1 MATEKVLKARLQ
13 NKYETLEN
21 WNALPRGS
29 FIPLKGELCLASDKD
44 NAYGYYKVGDGE
56 TDFVDLPWL
65 LNQGNW
71 NENDKN
77 TPGYVKNRPMYTE
90 IPEDAEA
97 ILEIGYESGDGI
109 SEAVIVEGT
118 TTIVGE
124 GGEFTREDIS
134 KAWEFKV
141 NIKSDNDINP
151 IDLFIEGPIYLKEI
165 NIADGDII
173 YYYGNIYRF
182 YVLQVMVELQEEIAT
197 GEITIEDIEQMVRD
211 ELQIEDSGE
220 NYAFGNLYG
229 SFFAAVFD
237 QTPGDIN
244 NFTYEFN
251 IYSYTTIVHKLDSKY
266 LEEVN
271 LVGKFENI
279 DNFSEIFNDYANN
292 RALSPYS
299 HAEGQQ
305 TSVYQG
311 TAGHAE
317 GYQTIVSS
325 NYAHAEGQNNKA
337 SGTAA
342 HVEGLN
348 NEAQGAYSHSE
359 GLYTKA
365 SNEADHSEGKCTIAL
380 GGSYQ
385 GPAHAEG
392 YGAIA
397 KGTGTHA
404 EGGIEVVQDYWT
416 KFKDQGYYEY
426 KIEGATCTVASN
438 SKINLSW
445 PIKTYPAIISVYS
458 DEKTFAV
465 YNTGELVS
473 GTLSDEIVEAGILNN
488 VYYRIYDEN
497 IGASGE
503 YTHVEGYN
511 NTAIG
516 KYNHIEGN
524 DNFANGDTNHV
535 EGEHNFVDGNKNH
548 VSGSYNKIS
557 GIGLFALGEGLINN
571 GSTNVGSK
579 QIVLGRYNQ
588 NDQYADLI
596 IGNGS
601 DDNNRRNELTL
612 QNGNLQVSGLIN
624 DGEENDVWKYIS
636 GKVSTDRAIYCNYF
650 LENYNLS
657 PQSQIINAN
666 KIKIQRTGGTKTIKI
681 GNGNL
686 LPLNWIESQTLDNGT
701 SIVLNEDYSVTI
713 TAVPSETEQNIQIA
727 NVFGN
732 WQVYDAQY
740 AHIIDYYCWDENAD
754 SEIYYTMNKGQ
765 KINDYIWHYKNSDN
779 NPYPLIYITIAPNT
793 NKTITLLPP
802 LVTLYNTPKRWVP
815 PMEMIE
821 LIGDE
826 IEIELD
832 QNLFKNQI
840 GIGFPSTTGTIGTNQ
855 SYSIYYTPKS
865 VINENRISMLL
876 NQYIP
881 ENQYI
886 IDLTQE
892 DSNISLNQDST
903 SLSLSIKLGQKIDGT
918 WVSNY
923 EGITPKQLELVELFP
938 EAMQSLLIGDQNSGF
953 KLPDGIFINNTADS
967 EWSMPTRALYDLLAG
982 GNIASITDGH
992 VRLEHGYNEFD
1003 TCYLKWYIGLGDV
1016 VDSEIETVFAEMITQ
1031 LATATHFVFYLP
1043 HGRNNIYLN

>member
-65 LNQGNW
+65 LNQSNW

-109 SEAVIVEGT
+109 SEAMIVEGT
-118 TTIVGE
+118 TAIMGE
-124 GGEFTREDIS
+124 GREFTREDVS

-151 IDLFIEGPIYLKEI
+151 IDLFIEGPIYLKEF
-165 NIADGDII
+165 NIDDDII
-173 YYYGNIYRF
+173 YYYGNFYRF
-182 YVLQVMVELQEEIAT
+182 YVLYGMIELQEEIAA
-197 GEITIEDIEQMVRD
+197 GEITVEDIEQMVRD

-220 NYAFGNLYG
+220 NYAFVNLYG
-229 SFFAAVFD
+229 SIFAAVFD
-237 QTPGDIN
+237 QTPGDVN

-271 LVGKFENI
+271 LVGKFEDI

-292 RALSPYS
+292 RAQSPYS

-305 TSVYQG
+305 TKVGGSA
-311 TAGHAE
+311 TAAHVE

-342 HVEGLN
+342 HVEGSK
-348 NEAQGAYSHSE
+348 NEARGPYSHSE

-380 GGSYQ
+380 GASYW

-397 KGTGTHA
+397 TGTGTHA
-404 EGGIEVVQDYWT
+404 EGGIKLVQDYWT
-416 KFKDQGYYEY
+416 KFKEQGYYEY
-426 KIEGATCTVASN
+426 KIDGATCTVASK
-438 SKINLSW
+438 SKINLSY
-445 PIKTYPAIISVYS
+445 PISYYSAIINVYS
-458 DEKTFAV
+458 DEKFFQV

-473 GTLSDEIVEAGILNN
+473 GTLSDEIVEAGVLNN
-488 VYYRIYDEN
+488 VYYRVYDEN
-497 IGASGE
+497 IGASGD

-516 KYNHIEGN
+516 DYNHVEGCN
-524 DNFANGDTNHV
+524 NFAKGYTNHV
-535 EGEHNFVDGNKNH
+535 EGEYNFVDGNKNH
-548 VSGSYNKIS
+548 VSGSSNKIS

-571 GSTNVGSK
+571 GNTNVGSK

-596 IGNGS
+596 IGNGT
-601 DDNNRRNELTL
+601 DDNNRHNELIL
-612 QNGNLQVSGLIN
+612 QNGNLQVSGKMLSTEL
-624 DGEENDVWKYIS
+624 DMWETYEVIS
-636 GKVSTDRAIYCNYF
+636 KIRPVLLTKTPTFEISQF
-650 LENYNLS
+650 L
-657 PQSQIINAN
+657 N
-666 KIKIQRTGGTKTIKI
+666 KIKLEADSNNSTELKINNGNMLNPNKLQNITLKNGTKVEVDKDY
-681 GNGNL
+681 NL
-686 LPLNWIESQTLDNGT
+686 IVTAVASEQGQYIDLGSRYFESDT
-701 SIVLNEDYSVTI
+701 SITSTYC
-713 TAVPSETEQNIQIA
+713 
-727 NVFGN
+727 
-732 WQVYDAQY
+732 
-740 AHIIDYYCWDENAD
+740 YCWDETAD
-754 SEIYYTMNKGQ
+754 PEIHYTLGS
-765 KINDYIWHYKNSDN
+765 YIKPNSHQNIGGHLISTNGSQSTGKD
-779 NPYPLIYITIAPNT
+779 LHLFIYIEPNVE
-793 NKTITLLPP
+793 KTITLYPP
-802 LVTLYNTPKRWVP
+802 VLGQDGLELDHWIP
-815 PMEMIE
+815 PMIPIT
-821 LIGDE
+821 LPAGASLE
-826 IEIELD
+826 IDPNSPIF
-832 QNLFKNQI
+832 NNRI
-840 GIGFPSTTGTIGTNQ
+840 GIVGYTSKAYKVNFKGVRNN
-855 SYSIYYTPKS
+855 SY
-865 VINENRISMLL
+865 INELRLSNILKDQKY
-876 NQYIP
+876 NNY

-892 DSNISLNQDST
+892 DSNISFVPET
-903 SLSLSIKLGQKIDGT
+903 TTLSLSIKLGQKIDET

-953 KLPDGIFINNTADS
+953 KLPDGVFINNTVDS

-992 VRLEHGYNEFD
+992 VRLEHGYDKFD

-1016 VDSEIETVFAEMITQ
+1016 VDSEIEAVFAEMITQ

>member
-97 ILEIGYESGDGI
+97 ILEIGYKSGDEI
-109 SEAVIVEGT
+109 SEAAIVEGT
-118 TTIVGE
+118 TAIMGE
-124 GGEFTREDIS
+124 GREFTREDAS

-151 IDLFIEGPIYLKEI
+151 IDLFIEGPIYLKEL
-165 NIADGDII
+165 NTADDDTI
-173 YYYGNIYRF
+173 YYYGNFYRF
-182 YVLQVMVELQEEIAT
+182 YVLQAMVGLQEEIAT

-220 NYAFGNLYG
+220 NYAFVNLYG
-229 SFFAAVFD
+229 SFYAVVFD

-271 LVGKFENI
+271 LVGKFEDI

-292 RALSPYS
+292 RAQSPYS

-305 TSVYQG
+305 TEVWTG
-311 TAGHAE
+311 ATAAHVE
-317 GYQTIVSS
+317 GYKTIASS
-325 NYAHAEGQNNKA
+325 TYAHAEGKGTKA

-342 HVEGLN
+342 HVEGAD
-348 NEAQGAYSHSE
+348 NEAQGPYSHSE
-359 GLYTKA
+359 GLCTKA
-365 SNEADHSEGKCTIAL
+365 LYKADHSEGEYTIAQ
-380 GGSYQ
+380 GTSGW

-397 KGTGTHA
+397 IGTGTHA
-404 EGGIEVVQDYWT
+404 EGGINLVQNNWT
-416 KFKDQGYYEY
+416 EFKEQGYYEY
-426 KIEGATCTVASN
+426 KASGATCTVASN
-438 SKINLSW
+438 SKINLSY
-445 PIKTYPAIISVYS
+445 PISAYPAIINVYS
-458 DEKTFAV
+458 DEKSFQV

-473 GTLSDEIVEAGILNN
+473 GTLSNEIVEAGILNN
-488 VYYRIYDEN
+488 VYFRVYDKN
-497 IGASGE
+497 IGASGD
-503 YTHVEGYN
+503 YTHVEGYD

-516 KYNHIEGN
+516 DYNHIEGCN
-524 DNFANGDTNHV
+524 NFANGDTNHITGYNNLSKGDINFIAGQYNII
-535 EGEHNFVDGNKNH
+535 EGN
-548 VSGSYNKIS
+548 SQ
-557 GIGLFALGEGLINN
+557 FALGYGLQSD
-571 GSTNVGSK
+571 GETG
-579 QIVLGRYNQ
+579 QILLGKYNEVVPGA
-588 NDQYADLI
+588 NLI
-596 IGNGS
+596 IGAGIETTRSNQLVL
-601 DDNNRRNELTL
+601 DNYGELQIPKNRIVDGEKDIWKQVSSKFIDNYNKTFHIFYEEDCEFERSTLIKPNLFKLTYSMSSGTPYIYYR
-612 QNGNLQVSGLIN
+612 NGNIFNVS
-624 DGEENDVWKYIS
+624 DVS
-636 GKVSTDRAIYCNYF
+636 DQT
-650 LENYNLS
+650 LENGTTLIVDKENNS
-657 PQSQIINAN
+657 FIINA
-666 KIKIQRTGGTKTIKI
+666 KASDTQQKFTF
-681 GNGNL
+681 
-686 LPLNWIESQTLDNGT
+686 
-701 SIVLNEDYSVTI
+701 YSLF
-713 TAVPSETEQNIQIA
+713 S
-727 NVFGN
+727 
-732 WQVYDAQY
+732 DADEHVHY
-740 AHIIDYYCWDENAD
+740 YYCWDELAD
-754 SEIYYTMNKGQ
+754 PEIYYGIDGTVNPG
-765 KINDYIWHYKNSDN
+765 N
-779 NPYPLIYITIAPNT
+779 NLIYHYNSIYNES
-793 NKTITLLPP
+793 ITLDIYIEPGVEKEIILPFP
-802 LVTLYNTPKRWVP
+802 VLTTCVPPKKWVP
-815 PMEMIE
+815 PMEKI
-821 LIGDE
+821 LIPRDTKSVE
-826 IEIELD
+826 IDISQYPFNGQVSMESPHHS
-832 QNLFKNQI
+832 NWF
-840 GIGFPSTTGTIGTNQ
+840 GAM
-855 SYSIYYTPKS
+855 YAVPKA
-865 VINENRISMLL
+865 VINENRMTTLL

-892 DSNISLNQDST
+892 DSNISFVPET
-903 SLSLSIKLGQKIDGT
+903 TTLSLSIKLGQKIDGVWT
-918 WVSNY
+918 SNY
-923 EGITPKQLELVELFP
+923 KGITSEQLELVELFP
-938 EAMQSLLIGDQNSGF
+938 EAMQSLLVGDQNSGF

-982 GNIASITDGH
+982 GNIASITNGH

-1016 VDSEIETVFAEMITQ
+1016 VDSEIETVFAEIITQ